1 MFTKERWLMM
11 TKIAE
16 IKEQITIPDNVEV
29 KIENNMITI
38 KGEKGEL
45 SRFFS
50 HPKLSMQLNGKI
62 VEISSKNV
70 RRKEKALIG
79 TWVAHI
85 KNMIAGVNQGF
96 EYKMKT
102 VFSHFP
108 IKTSVEGDKFI
119 IQNFLGERS
128 PRTANILEGV
138 TVEVNG
144 EDVTV
149 NGMDKEK
156 VGQTVAN
163 IERAGKVKKRD
174 IRVFQDGVYRISK
187 GGRQ

>member
-1 MFTKERWLMM
+1 MAV
-11 TKIAE
+11 IAE
-16 IKEQITIPDNVEV
+16 LKEQIAIPEGVTATLNIKVL
-29 KIENNMITI
+29 TI

-45 SRFFS
+45 SRTFS
-50 HPKLSMQLNGKI
+50 HPKIDIKI
-62 VEISSKNV
+62 IGNIIEIHSKNV

-79 TWVAHI
+79 TFIAHI
-85 KNMIAGVNQGF
+85 KNMIKGVSQGF

-108 IKTSVEGDKFI
+108 IKTSVEENEFI

-128 PRTANILEGV
+128 ARRAKILEGV

-149 NGMDKEK
+149 KGSDKER

-163 IERAGKVKKRD
+163 IERTTKVKKRD
-174 IRVFQDGVYRISK
+174 VRVFQDGVYRISK
-187 GGRQ
+187 GGR

>member
-1 MFTKERWLMM
+1 M

-16 IKEQITIPDNVEV
+16 IKEQILIPENVDV
-29 KIENNMITI
+29 KLENNIIMI

-45 SRFFS
+45 SQVFL
-50 HPKLSMQLNGKI
+50 HPKISVRINDKKI
-62 VEISSKNV
+62 EIESKNV
-70 RRKEKALIG
+70 RKNEKAMIG
-79 TWVAHI
+79 TWVALI
-85 KNMIAGVNQGF
+85 NNMITGVTVGF

-108 IKTSVEGDKFI
+108 IKTLVEGNEFV
-119 IQNFLGERS
+119 IQNFLGERC
-128 PRTANILEGV
+128 PRKAKILDGV
-138 TVEVNG
+138 TVVVKA

-149 NGMDKEK
+149 NGIDKEK

-174 IRVFQDGVYRISK
+174 IRVFQDGIYRTSK

>member
-1 MFTKERWLMM
+1 MAV
-11 TKIAE
+11 IADL
-16 IKEQITIPDNVEV
+16 KEQITIPEGVTATL
-29 KIENNMITI
+29 ENNVITI

-45 SRFFS
+45 SRTFL
-50 HPKLSMQLNGKI
+50 HPKISIKINGNI
-62 VEISSKNV
+62 IEIHSKNV

-79 TWVAHI
+79 TYVAHI
-85 KNMIAGVNQGF
+85 NNMIKGVSQGF

-108 IKTSVEGDKFI
+108 IKTAVEGNEFV

-128 PRTANILEGV
+128 ARRAEILEGV
-138 TVEVNG
+138 TVEVKG

-149 NGMDKEK
+149 QGTDKEK

-163 IERAGKVKKRD
+163 IERTTKVKKRD

-187 GGRQ
+187 GGR

>member
-1 MFTKERWLMM
+1 MN
-11 TKIAE
+11 
-16 IKEQITIPDNVEV
+16 IPEV
-29 KIENNMITI
+29 NEKIEIPEGVTATFENDNLSI

-45 SRFFS
+45 TRTFS
-50 HPKLSMQLNGKI
+50 HPKIIVKLNGNTL
-62 VEISSKNV
+62 EIKSKNV

-79 TWVAHI
+79 TYIAHI
-85 KNMIAGVNQGF
+85 HNMIHGVQSGF

-108 IKTSVEGDKFI
+108 IKTSVEGNEFV

-128 PRTANILEGV
+128 PRRAKIIEGV
-138 TVEVNG
+138 TVDAKG

-149 NGMDKEK
+149 TGIDKEK

-163 IERAGKVKKRD
+163 IERATKVKKRD